1 MTLRSDKLAAFSPA
15 RAAMTQPSML
25 VAAGLPAAGAVPGSP
40 PIAAPLRNG
49 DFIVALFDQLQ
60 RWLGSLGAQL
70 QEMGLAVLGL
80 ASAFSHATPPRDGL
94 LLAQATA
101 LLAGLMAAGL
111 LLEWLAG
118 LLLSKPRR
126 FWLRLAKRGR
136 GSRVGDVE
144 AGTGQYDRLHALVFA
159 LGLLLLDALPLL
171 AFLVATV
178 LALPLA
184 DGTPLIRVMAMTLA
198 GIYVAVRLLLVAL
211 RRLLETGPSL
221 SVLHVSPPAS
231 RTLLRWLRVA
241 ALVIVAGAL
250 LGDAVPL
257 LGAVSARQGGMLKLA
272 MLLAGLTVVV
282 LLFRLRFLD
291 RREAFVPV
299 ETAGMA
305 VQTLRRWFA
314 AWSASLASLLLLG
327 FWSMLILGL
336 REGLPRLTRMV
347 VITAVILIAARLVAA
362 VLLGA
367 LTKTLRSR
375 PGGTTAGVDGVRH
388 DYPWLRRSISAIVGV
403 VALLVLLQAWGVD
416 VDGWLFHSAVGQGL
430 LRVIATL
437 LVTSLAA
444 IAAWEAVVRGIT
456 RRIAYWTGEGDKLRA
471 SRWRTLLPMV
481 RTGLFAI
488 LVLAVVLAVLGEA
501 GVNTAPLIASA
512 GVVGIAVGFG
522 SQKLVQDFIT
532 GVFLLLENA
541 MQVGDT
547 VTVASVAGTVEELS
561 LRTVRLRGGDGS
573 LYIVPFSAVTT
584 VNNAS
589 RGLGNASV
597 SVDIAA
603 DGDVGAAIGALQ
615 DIGAQMRQEPAFAKS
630 MLGGMEIWG
639 VNAMDGFRIN
649 ILGQVRC
656 TDTGRWGVQREINRR
671 VVKRFRQMGL
681 ALADPNQRAVR
692 LLGNAGAV
700 TARHSV

>member
-1 MTLRSDKLAAFSPA
+1 
-15 RAAMTQPSML
+15 ML
-25 VAAGLPAAGAVPGSP
+25 VAAGLQAAMPAAGSAPKP
-40 PIAAPLRNG
+40 PPTAAPLRDS
-49 DFIVALFDQLQ
+49 DFIVALFEQLQ
-60 RWLGSLGAQL
+60 HGLGSLGAQL
-70 QEMGLAVLGL
+70 QDMGLAVLGL
-80 ASAFSHATPPRDGL
+80 ARAFSRATPARDGL

-111 LLEWLAG
+111 LLEWLVCR
-118 LLLSKPRR
+118 LLSKPRQ
-126 FWLRLAKRGR
+126 FWLQLAKRGR
-136 GSRVGDVE
+136 GRNTGDGD
-144 AGTGQYDRLHALVFA
+144 AGTAQHDRLHALVFA

-171 AFLVATV
+171 AFLVAAV

-184 DGTPLIRVMAMTLA
+184 GGAPLVRVMAMTLA
-198 GIYVAVRLLLVAL
+198 GIYIAVRLLLIAL
-211 RRLLETGPSL
+211 RRLLETEPSL
-221 SVLHVSPPAS
+221 SVLQVSPPAS

-250 LGDAVPL
+250 IGDALPL

-272 MLLAGLTVVV
+272 MLLAGLIAVV

-291 RREAFVPV
+291 KREAFAPA

-314 AWSASLASLLLLG
+314 AWSAPLASLLLVG

-336 REGLPRLTRMV
+336 REGLPRLTRIV
-347 VITAVILIAARLVAA
+347 VVTAVILVAARLVAA
-362 VLLGA
+362 ILLGA
-367 LTKTLRSR
+367 LTKALRGRS
-375 PGGTTAGVDGVRH
+375 GETVAGADVVRH
-388 DYPWLRRSISAIVGV
+388 DYPWLRRIVSAIVGV
-403 VALLVLLQAWGVD
+403 VALLALLQAWGVD
-416 VDGWLFHSAVGQGL
+416 VGDWLFHSTVGQGL
-430 LRVIATL
+430 LRVVATL

-456 RRIAYWTGEGDKLRA
+456 RRIAYWTGEGDRLRA

-488 LVLAVVLAVLGEA
+488 LVLAVVLAGLGEA
-501 GVNTAPLIASA
+501 GVDTAPLIASA

-584 VNNAS
+584 VNNAN

-597 SVDIAA
+597 SVDIAT
-603 DGDVGAAIGALQ
+603 DGDIGAAIGALQ
-615 DIGAQMRQEPAFAKS
+615 EIGAQMRQEPAFARS

-639 VNAMDGFRIN
+639 VNAMDGYRVN

-671 VVKRFRQMGL
+671 VVKRFRELGL
-681 ALADPNQRAVR
+681 VLADPNRRTVR
-692 LLGNAGAV
+692 LTGDAGSA
-700 TARHSV
+700 TPHPG

>member
-1 MTLRSDKLAAFSPA
+1 M
-15 RAAMTQPSML
+15 
-25 VAAGLPAAGAVPGSP
+25 PAAGSAPKP
-40 PIAAPLRNG
+40 PPTAAPLRDS
-49 DFIVALFDQLQ
+49 DFIVALFEQLQ
-60 RWLGSLGAQL
+60 HGLGSLGAQL
-70 QEMGLAVLGL
+70 QDMGLAVLGL
-80 ASAFSHATPPRDGL
+80 ARAFSRATPARDGL

-111 LLEWLAG
+111 LLEWLVCR
-118 LLLSKPRR
+118 LLSKPRQ

-136 GSRVGDVE
+136 GRNTGDGD
-144 AGTGQYDRLHALVFA
+144 AGTAQHDRLHALVFA

-171 AFLVATV
+171 AFLAAAV

-184 DGTPLIRVMAMTLA
+184 GGAPLVRVMAMTLA
-198 GIYVAVRLLLVAL
+198 GIYIAVRLLLIAL
-211 RRLLETGPSL
+211 RRLLETEPSL
-221 SVLHVSPPAS
+221 SVLQVSPPAS

-250 LGDAVPL
+250 IGDALPL

-272 MLLAGLTVVV
+272 MLLAGLVAVV

-291 RREAFVPV
+291 RREAFAPA

-314 AWSASLASLLLLG
+314 AWSAPLASLLLVG

-336 REGLPRLTRMV
+336 REGLPRLTRV
-347 VITAVILIAARLVAA
+347 VVVTAVILVAARLVAA
-362 VLLGA
+362 ILLGA
-367 LTKTLRSR
+367 LTKALRGRS
-375 PGGTTAGVDGVRH
+375 GETAAGADVVRH
-388 DYPWLRRSISAIVGV
+388 DSPWLRRIVSASVGV
-403 VALLVLLQAWGVD
+403 VALLALLQAWGVD
-416 VDGWLFHSAVGQGL
+416 VGDWLFHSTLGQGL
-430 LRVIATL
+430 LRVVATL

-456 RRIAYWTGEGDKLRA
+456 RRITYWTGQGDRLRA

-488 LVLAVVLAVLGEA
+488 LALAVVLAGLGEA

-584 VNNAS
+584 VNNAN

-603 DGDVGAAIGALQ
+603 DGDIGAAIGALQ
-615 DIGAQMRQEPAFAKS
+615 EIGAQMRQEPAFARS

-639 VNAMDGFRIN
+639 VNAMDGYRIN

-671 VVKRFRQMGL
+671 VVKRFRELGL
-681 ALADPNQRAVR
+681 ALADPNRRTVR
-692 LLGNAGAV
+692 LTGNAGSA
-700 TARHSV
+700 TPHPG